1 MTSPT
6 SQTPY
11 LIRALHEW
19 CSDNGLTPHIAVQV
33 DDSVHVPREHV
44 KEGQIV
50 LNISWDATNT
60 LQLGNECIEFRARF
74 GGTLRDIVVPIGRV
88 IAIYARETMQGLT
101 FTPQD
106 NPAPST
112 TRLSPVKTQKET
124 EEDYL
129 DIPPHWLRGGV
140 TSSPPSPPKK
150 GGGSGLKRVK

>member
-1 MTSPT
+1 MSSPS

-33 DDSVHVPREHV
+33 NDSVRVPREHV
-44 KEGQIV
+44 KDGQIV

-60 LQLGNECIEFRARF
+60 LQLGNEYIEFRARF

-88 IAIYARETMQGLT
+88 IAIYARETMQGLS

-106 NPAPST
+106 APEPPPARTERDLETPPFVSGGAT
-112 TRLSPVKTQKET
+112 PPLSPT
-124 EEDYL
+124 
-129 DIPPHWLRGGV
+129 
-140 TSSPPSPPKK
+140 KK
-150 GGGSGLKRVK
+150 GGAGLKRVK

>member
-74 GGTLRDIVVPIGRV
+74 GGTLRDIMVPIGRV

-106 NPAPST
+106 NLEPRPT
-112 TRLSPVKTQKET
+112 TTQKET
-124 EEDYL
+124 EREDDIDDIDT
-129 DIPPHWLRGGV
+129 DIPYWLGGGV

-150 GGGSGLKRVK
+150 GGGAGLKRVK